1 MEFKRLDKVKFL
13 GGVFPVGKDNEG
25 WIDADLPPLDTTF
38 VWGSLRS
45 QDTDLFII
53 QHNHGADLETFMHY
67 SSFFGEID
75 PKSLNSSKRFVL
87 VTDDALEMVE
97 ASQVKEE
104 APKPKVDEPLHPSDE
119 DAIAQSNSVDVVT
132 PEDVDDSIQFEEE
145 NIQHEEVQPEQQVY
159 GVNEPH
165 FTLQTCPT
173 DRMRGTVSK
182 QRVIKSMKMAEPFT
196 IDGVNGIEKGRAG
209 DYLMLAESSFLFVYP
224 KEGFDESYEYAEELV
239 QLPIL
244 GKTFNILP
252 EVAEYID
259 RLQVSNSEE

>member
-1 MEFKRLDKVKFL
+1 MNEVINITPTEPKLSTSN
-13 GGVFPVGKDNEG
+13 VGDVGTIKLNN
-25 WIDADLPPLDTTF
+25 LPPLDTTF

-119 DAIAQSNSVDVVT
+119 ILK
-132 PEDVDDSIQFEEE
+132 E
-145 NIQHEEVQPEQQVY
+145 
-159 GVNEPH
+159 
-165 FTLQTCPT
+165 
-173 DRMRGTVSK
+173 
-182 QRVIKSMKMAEPFT
+182 
-196 IDGVNGIEKGRAG
+196 IE
-209 DYLMLAESSFLFVYP
+209 
-224 KEGFDESYEYAEELV
+224 
-239 QLPIL
+239 
-244 GKTFNILP
+244 
-252 EVAEYID
+252 
-259 RLQVSNSEE
+259 RLNK